1 MILRINQ
8 KSYINVIEDVG
19 RAETMA
25 VEFRNNI
32 AYHAL
37 GFIDLW
43 TFQANHRAIVIEES
57 HVVLQYSYK

>member
-1 MILRINQ
+1 
-8 KSYINVIEDVG
+8 
-19 RAETMA
+19 MA